1 VKSGTLAAARV
12 VYALK
17 NIESM
22 QHANMNRKAM
32 RSKAVETHLLAILEL
47 CGPAAVVFPVFE

>member
-1 VKSGTLAAARV
+1 MKSGTLAIARV

-22 QHANMNRKAM
+22 QYANMTRKSM
-32 RSKAVETHLLAILEL
+32 YSKAVETHLLAIFEL